1 MDDGGPAFPH
11 GPLGDTMHG
20 EDGRE
25 SHQFQAWPG
34 MSLREHI
41 IIEVLKSL
49 ITTDYLATGDSH
61 NPAANAHRG
70 RLVAH
75 ATAFADLMISQ
86 WSDEAEKPLN
96 AAPA

>member
-1 MDDGGPAFPH
+1 MDDGGPAFPQQMLETDR
-11 GPLGDTMHG
+11 GIISVD
-20 EDGRE
+20 
-25 SHQFQAWPG
+25 AWGAGG